1 MLPESL
7 NFRHALLR
15 LKVKV
20 KSAKSRYKQNVLPAK
35 DSDEFTKKRKW
46 KWKTQKDFNEMKLK
60 DAGQQNKCRVI
71 VLSVAWQE
79 DDKSMRCQEASVT
92 GYC

>member
-1 MLPESL
+1 
-7 NFRHALLR
+7 
-15 LKVKV
+15 
-20 KSAKSRYKQNVLPAK
+20 
-35 DSDEFTKKRKW
+35 
-46 KWKTQKDFNEMKLK
+46 MKLK